1 MTSKKSDLDLS
12 APSSHEVLFRKLFWA
27 IIIIAGVLLPL
38 LSLNAGLN
46 ADERFQVYIAD
57 YITPFYSSF
66 GEDQRVLLTKDEV
79 MPTFEKGG
87 MEAVQQQFGLNRLP
101 PTNDMRNYGGL
112 FELTSKVVATIF
124 GIDSVTEPAFFNV
137 RHFLLGIITVICLL
151 FTGLIAKELLGW
163 RAAFLAVILLLVS
176 PRFIGHGMMN
186 SKDIPFAMGYIIATY
201 YIIRFLRS
209 LPAPTWK
216 TTIGV
221 MVGMALAL
229 NMRVG
234 AMLLMFYFGLFSMLF
249 WFYFQYIKKEN
260 GFDKSTLGKTVL
272 KAFTAGVGGYF
283 LGLLFWPYGLLDPL
297 FHPYEVLKSQSEFP
311 IFINQLFEGEVV
323 RSNELPNYYLSK
335 FIYMTTPLSFLV
347 GLVAGVVMIVLN
359 RKQTHLG
366 LWAFL
371 AFTVLFPL
379 LYLGYN
385 HTNVYNGWRH
395 LIFVYPA
402 MVVIAAVGFEYLL
415 RHFTKPALQYGVIT
429 VVVLL
434 SAPSV
439 YWMATNWSYQY
450 VYFNPLIGG
459 IEGAFGQY
467 STDYYMNGVKE
478 ATTWLK
484 ENEKLELST
493 NDTII
498 VATDCVFPVQ
508 VYLSSLGDKVKVE
521 YTEYKFRTD
530 KDWDYGIFYSEYV
543 TPHQLQN
550 ALWPPKGSVY
560 NVKAGGVPI
569 CTVLKRTD
577 KNAFTARQ
585 LMISG
590 QFAEAIPFFE
600 KALETHD
607 DDEALYSGL
616 GLCYI
621 KTGKVKQGINMIE
634 YSLTLNPQ
642 HSEGLDLK
650 KQLNKSSNKNSN
662 NNNSKKPF

>member
-1 MTSKKSDLDLS
+1 MTPKSNDLVLN
-12 APSSHEVLFRKLFWA
+12 APTSQEVLFRKLFWA
-27 IIIIAGVLLPL
+27 LIVFAGVLLPL
-38 LSLNAGLN
+38 LSLNTGLS
-46 ADERFQVYIAD
+46 ADERFQVYIAG
-57 YITPFYSSF
+57 YITSFYSSF
-66 GEDQRVLLTKDEV
+66 GEDQRVLLAKDDV
-79 MPTFEKGG
+79 MPTYEAGG
-87 MEAVQQQFGLNRLP
+87 MEAVQQQFGVDMIP
-101 PTNDMRNYGGL
+101 PVNDLRNYGGL
-112 FELTSKVVATIF
+112 FEFTIKVVASIL

-151 FTGLIAKELLGW
+151 FTGLIARDLLGW
-163 RAAFLAVILLLVS
+163 RVAFLAVILLLVS

-209 LPAPTWK
+209 FPAPSWK

-234 AMLLMFYFGLFSMLF
+234 ALLLMFYFGLFSILF

-260 GFDKSTLGKTVL
+260 GFDKSTLTKTVL
-272 KAFTAGVGGYF
+272 KACVAGVGGYF
-283 LGLLFWPYGLLDPL
+283 LGLLFWPYGLLNPL

-311 IFINQLFEGEVV
+311 IFINQLFEGAFI

-347 GLVAGVVMIVLN
+347 GLVAGVVMIFVN

-395 LIFVYPA
+395 LIFIYPA
-402 MVVIAAVGFEYLL
+402 MVVVAAVGFEYLL
-415 RHFTKPALQYGVIT
+415 RRYTKPALQYGVVA

-439 YWMATNWSYQY
+439 YWMATNWAYQY

-484 ENEKLELST
+484 ENKKLET
-493 NDTII
+493 NASDTII

-508 VYLSSLGDKVKVE
+508 VYLSSLGNKVKVE

-530 KDWDYGIFYSEYV
+530 VDWDYAIFYSEYV

-550 ALWPPKGSVY
+550 DLWPPKGSVY
-560 NVKAGGVPI
+560 TVKAGGVPI

-577 KNAFTARQ
+577 KSDFKARQ

-590 QFAEAIPFFE
+590 NFAEAIPFFE
-600 KALETHD
+600 KALETQNNN
-607 DDEALYSGL
+607 EALYSGL

-621 KTGKVKQGINMIE
+621 KMGNVAQGIKMID

-642 HSEGLDLK
+642 HSEGLDLR
-650 KQLNKSSNKNSN
+650 KQLNKSSSKNIKG
-662 NNNSKKPF
+662 KKIQF